1 MAALRPAVP
10 NSILDPKHLRSS
22 STAPSSTRPCT
33 NATVWGFYRRGRGG
47 VQGHLC
53 RSSRAPSWKG
63 EGQLRVALL
72 PGVTPVELGPLG
84 LFILLITT
92 KMHRIPVIWCQWFL
106 PCEKVKTATS
116 HFFQASDHNLQRLL
130 ISPMSE
136 CFSDMNVNP
145 WSVCVYMYRI
155 LSADPPQT
163 PL

>member
-1 MAALRPAVP
+1 MCVCVCGDDLCGLYDGEVVGHTCVVCMMVRSFIQEIPGPMAALRPAVP

-92 KMHRIPVIWCQWFL
+92 KMHRIPVIWC
-106 PCEKVKTATS
+106 
-116 HFFQASDHNLQRLL
+116 
-130 ISPMSE
+130 
-136 CFSDMNVNP
+136 
-145 WSVCVYMYRI
+145 
-155 LSADPPQT
+155 
-163 PL
+163 